1 MKTKSFD
8 NKHLAR
14 AFAKG
19 AKGFV
24 EELDSK
30 YIVFYKGRRTYNK

>member
-14 AFAKG
+14 AFAKS

-24 EELDSK
+24 EELDSR
-30 YIVFYKGRRTYNK
+30 YIVFYKERRR